1 MAVYTAIDDAGSNFN
16 TVLYT
21 STGST
26 MNITGAGFQPDIV
39 WIKARDE
46 VIEHVLFDAVRGATK
61 YIKVDTST
69 GSTTAADSLTSF
81 DSDGYT
87 IDTAAYLNNA
97 TKLYASW
104 NWKMGTTTGIDTTG
118 STITPTAYS
127 LNAAAGQSI
136 ITYTGNG
143 VAGALVPHGL
153 GVAPDMIITKR
164 LDTTSNWLVYTAD
177 MGNTYAGFL
186 DTTAVFSTD
195 TGFWNNTSPTS
206 VLFSLGTYAGVNE
219 NTGTYV
225 AYCFTNTQG
234 FSNFGRYEGNGDTNG
249 TVVFTGFR
257 PAFFIVKRS
266 DSTGNWMMYDD
277 KREGYNPDNDR
288 LVPNETLAEASS
300 AIDILSTGFKL
311 RSTDTYLNVS
321 GGDYFYMAF
330 ADAPF
335 VNSSGVP
342 VNAR

>member
-1 MAVYTAIDDAGSNFN
+1 MAVYTAINDAGSNFN

-21 STGST
+21 ATGSSLGV
-26 MNITGAGFQPDIV
+26 TGAGFQPDIT
-39 WIKARDE
+39 WIKNRDASDF
-46 VIEHVLFDAVRGATK
+46 HVFTDAVRGATK

-69 GSTTAADSLTSF
+69 GSTTNVESLKSF
-81 DSDGYT
+81 DSDGFTVGTQAEVNTNTEDYV
-87 IDTAAYLNNA
+87 
-97 TKLYASW
+97 SW

-164 LDTTSNWLVYTAD
+164 LDTTSNWLVYTSD

-234 FSNFGRYEGNGDTNG
+234 FSKFGRYEGNGNTNG
-249 TVVFTGFR
+249 TVVYTGFR

-330 ADAPF
+330 ADAPL
-335 VNSSGVP
+335 VNSSGIP